1 MGKNENQQSLFMTVM
16 EKINSPDRWQLSRK
30 DKMTT
35 LMKTSVMQKL
45 AQVIGPFESK
55 CNTFDFVLQNKK
67 ERKKAIFLLEN
78 LSFNKIMIL

>member
-1 MGKNENQQSLFMTVM
+1 MTVM

-45 AQVIGPFESK
+45 AQVIGPFECK
-55 CNTFDFVLQNKK
+55 CDMLDYFSQKK
-67 ERKKAIFLLEN
+67 NIESDILEN
-78 LSFNKIMIL
+78 LPI

>member
-45 AQVIGPFESK
+45 AQVIGPFECK
-55 CNTFDFVLQNKK
+55 FDTLDYFSQKK
-67 ERKKAIFLLEN
+67 
-78 LSFNKIMIL
+78 S